1 MRSSIITLTIT
12 LIIAL
17 ISGLLFGLGMMI
29 SGMVIPENVIS
40 FLDITGAWNP
50 DLAFVM
56 GSALLVFAPVYLL
69 VIKPRNKPVL
79 TDDFHISTKNHIDSK
94 LIGGAIIFGIG
105 WGIAGICPGPAITS
119 LSGLNYNIIVFVLS
133 MFAGIK
139 MACYW
144 VDKLESGKLAQQV
157 R

>member
-1 MRSSIITLTIT
+1 MYSLIMT

-17 ISGLLFGLGMMI
+17 ISGLLFGLGMMV
-29 SGMVIPENVIS
+29 SGMVIPENVIG

-56 GSALLVFAPVYLL
+56 GSALLVFAPVYFK
-69 VIKPRNKPVL
+69 VIKPRKKPVL
-79 TDDFHISTKNHIDSK
+79 SEDFHISTKTHIDSK

-119 LSGLNYNIIVFVLS
+119 LSGLNYSIIAFVLS

-139 MACYW
+139 LACYW
-144 VDKLESGKLAQQV
+144 VDKRESGKLGQQV
-157 R
+157 Q

>member
-1 MRSSIITLTIT
+1 MYS

-17 ISGLLFGLGMMI
+17 ISGILFGLGMMI
-29 SGMVIPENVIS
+29 SGMVIPENVIG
-40 FLDITGAWNP
+40 FLDITGTWNP

-79 TDDFHISTKNHIDSK
+79 TDDFHISTKTHLDSK
-94 LIGGAIIFGIG
+94 LIGGAVIFGIG

-119 LSGLNYNIIVFVLS
+119 LSGLNYNIIVFVVS

-139 MACYW
+139 LACYW
-144 VDKLESGKLAQQV
+144 VDKQESGKQGQQV
-157 R
+157 PPQ